1 MILVRFL
8 TDTGTRL
15 LYPFLPVVAREVG
28 MPLQDAGF
36 LIAVMVA
43 TGLLAPLFGPLTD
56 KWGPRR
62 VSLSAQAGF
71 ALAALVAAAGGSR
84 HTLLVALGVMGLC
97 RAVLVPALQVELS
110 DRFAY
115 RIRGR
120 ALATTEIAW
129 GLAALVGFPLVGG
142 LIAATGT
149 FRTAYLLIGLL
160 GAILLPLP
168 WAVLRQRPERRL
180 EEHFQAEPF
189 RPHAG
194 FWASIAAAFLLLLSF
209 NLLLVAY
216 GAWAEASFGLDPA
229 GLGLLS
235 LTIGLGE
242 VSGAV
247 AAGLWIERCPFLGP
261 AALQPRGRL
270 GDPGS
275 LPGEPRLRNCLQRL
289 RAPGQRTDPLRPR
302 ARPYGGPG
310 RLPGGQ
316 PGRVAGGPSLAG
328 LCRIRQQRPSGRG
341 GDAPRRRCR
350 TMGDGGWSVRRP
362 ISRAAAQA
370 NQRRTLLAD
379 AALLGIALI
388 WGATFVM
395 VKEAVAQVGVF
406 TFLSVRF
413 ALGAVLLA
421 AAVRAGRLRTSR
433 RLLAAGALIG
443 LFLFGG
449 YALQTLGL
457 RWTTASKAG
466 FITGLSVVLVPI
478 LSASLLRRL
487 PSRPA
492 LAGVAM
498 ATLGLGL
505 LTRLDA
511 ALLADPR
518 LAFNQG
524 DVLVLGGAVGFALHI
539 VAVGRFAPD
548 HPARPLAAAQVAAVA
563 LVSLPLAIGEGFTW
577 PLPAYVWG
585 AAAFTGIL
593 ATGLAFLVQTAAQRH
608 TSPTHTALLFATEPV
623 FAALFGFLL
632 AAETLAPVQVLGCVL
647 ILAGMLAA
655 ELPLGLR
662 TRPGESSRGAG

>member
-1 MILVRFL
+1 MLATVILVRFL

-247 AAGLWIERCPFLGP
+247 AAGLWIDRIGKRRGFFLSAAAS
-261 AALQPRGRL
+261 AALFWALPLSSLAVAWAIPALFLASLAFEIAFNAFVPLASEQIPSARGRVLTAVL
-270 GDPGS
+270 GGFQAGNLVGS
-275 LPGEPRLRNCLQRL
+275 LVALRLLVSAGFGSNGLL
-289 RAPGQRTDPLRPR
+289 A
-302 ARPYGGPG
+302 
-310 RLPGGQ
+310 
-316 PGRVAGGPSLAG
+316 AGG
-328 LCRIRQQRPSGRG
+328 
-341 GDAPRRRCR
+341 
-350 TMGDGGWSVRRP
+350 M
-362 ISRAAAQA
+362 
-370 NQRRTLLAD
+370 
-379 AALLGIALI
+379 
-388 WGATFVM
+388 
-395 VKEAVAQVGVF
+395 
-406 TFLSVRF
+406 
-413 ALGAVLLA
+413 LLA
-421 AAVRAGRLRTSR
+421 AAAVRWVTEDGR
-433 RLLAAGALIG
+433 
-443 LFLFGG
+443 
-449 YALQTLGL
+449 
-457 RWTTASKAG
+457 
-466 FITGLSVVLVPI
+466 
-478 LSASLLRRL
+478 
-487 PSRPA
+487 
-492 LAGVAM
+492 
-498 ATLGLGL
+498 
-505 LTRLDA
+505 
-511 ALLADPR
+511 
-518 LAFNQG
+518 
-524 DVLVLGGAVGFALHI
+524 
-539 VAVGRFAPD
+539 
-548 HPARPLAAAQVAAVA
+548 
-563 LVSLPLAIGEGFTW
+563 
-577 PLPAYVWG
+577 
-585 AAAFTGIL
+585 
-593 ATGLAFLVQTAAQRH
+593 
-608 TSPTHTALLFATEPV
+608 
-623 FAALFGFLL
+623 
-632 AAETLAPVQVLGCVL
+632 
-647 ILAGMLAA
+647 
-655 ELPLGLR
+655 
-662 TRPGESSRGAG
+662 